1 MPRMDD
7 SRAFVFDFEAAVTSR
22 VEHCGHVDV
31 VVIGRKIDRPF
42 VFRIGAGVGAGV
54 GVGVR
59 GCICVRSGVDVA
71 RM

>member
-1 MPRMDD
+1 MIMPRMDD
-7 SRAFVFDFEAAVTSR
+7 SRAFVFDFEAAVTSC

-42 VFRIGAGVGAGV
+42 VFRIGAGVG
-54 GVGVR
+54 VGVR